1 MQKKRL
7 KNSKKNISKTWK
19 MWRGKSTKRE
29 RSNRENCQ
37 EDLWQ
42 GNYTDGQTNDMT
54 KNTGEEWRKTGD
66 DERVRNL

>member
-37 EDLWQ
+37 EDLRQ

>member
-1 MQKKRL
+1 
-7 KNSKKNISKTWK
+7 
-19 MWRGKSTKRE
+19 MWRDKSTKRE

-37 EDLWQ
+37 KDLWQ